1 MSSFNADVT
10 KAYYDY
16 VVVGYKTCYDI
27 TDGCSYFY
35 DIILTTDK
43 DKNIKQVRFLITFN
57 FKDLIAK
64 SYLPA
69 KISLTM
75 Q

>member
-1 MSSFNADVT
+1 MQQSGERAIDVSVMMSSFNADVT

-35 DIILTTDK
+35 DVILTTDK
-43 DKNIKQVRFLITFN
+43 DKNIKQVRF
-57 FKDLIAK
+57 
-64 SYLPA
+64 
-69 KISLTM
+69 